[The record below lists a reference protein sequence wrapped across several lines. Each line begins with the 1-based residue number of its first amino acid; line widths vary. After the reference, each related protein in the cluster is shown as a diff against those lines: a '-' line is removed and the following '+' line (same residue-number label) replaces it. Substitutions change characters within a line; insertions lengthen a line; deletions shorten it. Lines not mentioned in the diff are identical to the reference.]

1 MCHIKIIYIS
11 SHIHCTER
19 RYFLRITIIGSG
31 PEEYRQWFGWV
42 ESKLRFLVLKLEQV
56 RLSLSLSLSSLSLS
70 LSVCLSVSLSVS
82 LCVSDCV

>member
-1 MCHIKIIYIS
+1 MCHIKIVYIS

-56 RLSLSLSLSSLSLS
+56 RLSLSVSLSVCLSLS
-70 LSVCLSVSLSVS
+70 LCLSVSLSVS